1 MARDNALIEPDP
13 YDWEGWV
20 SYLFEQLEVEAQR
33 RGKGAFY
40 KEMLRSL
47 KQDLGNRISLD

>member
-20 SYLFEQLEVEAQR
+20 SYLFKQLEVEAQR